1 MGSAI
6 RPAKHP
12 GNLVPGDLKNSCSQL
27 RVTASKC
34 NITPSLKNSKP
45 IKALNLPK
53 AIADSGQT
61 RIVRVPVRT
70 NANQNATVRVT
81 GTPIAAQATGE
92 VRTFRTFRRDG
103 ALWVDLSGTQATRV
117 TVRIRAPRTTT
128 YQPYRMVKVY
138 RTRTAG

>member
-1 MGSAI
+1 M
-6 RPAKHP
+6 
-12 GNLVPGDLKNSCSQL
+12 
-27 RVTASKC
+27 
-34 NITPSLKNSKP
+34 
-45 IKALNLPK
+45 
-53 AIADSGQT
+53 
-61 RIVRVPVRT
+61 PVRT